1 MTPPMFNPDTPVFS
15 LARHRTLVAEA
26 VAAERGRLA
35 AALDVEANT
44 IGGAVGG
51 ALRAIA
57 EQLRAS
63 QTVVKPSPTAPAG
76 AAHDPD
82 DADPPLSVPFEA
94 LTPAQRQRRLAQR
107 AEVQRQGAESIAA
120 QLRAQEAQIARDRE
134 VLQRLRAQAP
144 DVAAEPEEDG
154 LPPLREHSDDADAA
168 ALVRR
173 ITR

>member
-1 MTPPMFNPDTPVFS
+1 MFNPDTPVFS
-15 LARHRTLVAEA
+15 LARHRALVGEA

-63 QTVVKPSPTAPAG
+63 QTTVKPSPVTPG
-76 AAHDPD
+76 TSYRDED
-82 DADPPLSVPFEA
+82 DPPLSVPFEA

-120 QLRAQEAQIARDRE
+120 QLREQEAQIARDRE

-144 DVAAEPEEDG
+144 DVAAEPEDDG